1 MSLISAV
8 IIEDKTP
15 VAKSL
20 ETLLN
25 MRSDIQ
31 VVGIAANV
39 NEGAKLISD
48 KNPNLVFS
56 DIQLSS
62 TETGFDLIE
71 RFPNAN
77 FKLIFVTAFN
87 DYAIKA
93 FKYNA
98 IDYLLKPV
106 DPDELEEAIGRAV
119 LQLSNNDSQVQL
131 SSLLNMMNNTK
142 SAPKKILFKT
152 IDQVRAVD
160 IQEIV
165 RFESDNN
172 YTSVHLVGDK
182 KLVVSKPIK
191 DYSEILEDR
200 NFFRPH
206 QSHLINL
213 NCFELYL
220 EFSYEKQDG
229 GYIKL
234 KDGTSIPVSKR
245 KKNLLFELLEN
256 L

>member
-8 IIEDKTP
+8 IIEDETP

-31 VVGIAANV
+31 LVGVAASV
-39 NEGAKLISD
+39 NEGAELISAT
-48 KNPNLVFS
+48 NPDLVFS
-56 DIQLSS
+56 DIQLSA

-106 DPDELEEAIGRAV
+106 DPDELGEAIDRAII
-119 LQLSNNDSQVQL
+119 QLSNNDSQVQL

-142 SAPKKILFKT
+142 STPKKILFKT
-152 IDQVRAVD
+152 VDQIRAVD
-160 IQEIV
+160 VQDIV

-172 YTSVHLVGDK
+172 YTTVHLIDGK
-182 KLVVSKPIK
+182 NIVVSKPIK
-191 DYSEILEDR
+191 DYTEILEDR

-213 NCFELYL
+213 NCFEL
-220 EFSYEKQDG
+220 YEKQDG

-245 KKNLLFELLEN
+245 KKNLLFELLEK